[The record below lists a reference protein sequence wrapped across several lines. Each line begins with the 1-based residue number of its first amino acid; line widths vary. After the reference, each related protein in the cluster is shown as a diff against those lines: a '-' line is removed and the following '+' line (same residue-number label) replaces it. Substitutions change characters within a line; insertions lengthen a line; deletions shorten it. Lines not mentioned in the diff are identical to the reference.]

1 MTGTI
6 EERLCSRYENL
17 VAREDISCQQYDQAA
32 AAAPNRA
39 AVAWAQAV
47 VQAAEQAVH
56 QAAGR
61 LLQASADLRNAQTAP
76 QQVPLIRAEAL
87 AADAQ
92 V

>member
-1 MTGTI
+1 MGTI
-6 EERLCSRYENL
+6 EERLCSRYENI
-17 VAREDISCQQYDQAA
+17 VARENISCQQYDQAVA